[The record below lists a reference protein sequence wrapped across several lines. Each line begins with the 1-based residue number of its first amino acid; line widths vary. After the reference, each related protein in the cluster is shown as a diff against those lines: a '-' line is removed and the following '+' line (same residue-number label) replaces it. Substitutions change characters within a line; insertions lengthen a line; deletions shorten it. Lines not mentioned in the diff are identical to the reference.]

1 MKKYIL
7 IIFSLVCI
15 KLSAQQ
21 DPMNSM
27 FAYNKLQ
34 TNPAYTGARDVLSMR
49 ALYRY
54 QWVKIPGQP
63 QTFNFNIHSPIKN
76 ERIALGLS
84 LINDRLGVTN
94 QNWLSASFA
103 YRIPFNNDSK
113 LSFGMSAGAY
123 LYNVNIQSL
132 EHLDG
137 NDPILMWSFKGVN
150 PIVGAGIYYYGDKY
164 YVGIATPNLLP
175 LDLKSSDND
184 AISTLSNINQVSHVF
199 GMAGYT
205 FEVGAK
211 KNFWIQ
217 PQVLLKFVGAK
228 KTKAPFQGDF
238 NTTFTLYKVFN
249 FGLTYR
255 TSIADI
261 YKDKESIDF
270 MTMFDTKKGFIIAY
284 AYDMT
289 ISKISNYDKGSHEVM
304 MGYDI
309 NLWKKGVRTPR
320 YF

>member
-1 MKKYIL
+1 MSL
-7 IIFSLVCI
+7 ICL

-21 DPMNSM
+21 DPMNTM

-49 ALYRY
+49 AVYRY
-54 QWVKIPGQP
+54 QWVKLPGQP
-63 QTFNFNIHSPIKN
+63 QTFNFNVHSPIKN

-84 LINDRLGVTN
+84 LINDRIGVTN
-94 QNWLSASFA
+94 QNWVNASFA

-113 LSFGMSAGAY
+113 LSFGISAGAY
-123 LYNVNIQSL
+123 MYNMDIHSL

-137 NDPILMWSFKGVN
+137 NDPLLAGNFKGVN
-150 PIVGAGIYYYGDKY
+150 PLVGVGIYYYGNKY
-164 YVGIATPNLLP
+164 YIGIATPSMLP
-175 LDLKSSDND
+175 LDMKYSDD
-184 AISTLSNINQVSHVF
+184 NIAASLINTNQVSHIF

-205 FEVGAK
+205 FELGQK
-211 KNFWIQ
+211 NNFWIQ
-217 PQVLLKFVGAK
+217 PQVLLKFVGSK
-228 KTKAPFQGDF
+228 KVKAPFQGDF

-255 TSIADI
+255 SSVGDI
-261 YKDKESIDF
+261 YKDRESLDF
-270 MTMFDTKKGFIIAY
+270 MTMFDTRKGFIIAY
-284 AYDMT
+284 SYDMT
-289 ISKISNYDKGSHEVM
+289 LSKISNYERGSHEILL
-304 MGYDI
+304 GYDI

>member
-1 MKKYIL
+1 MI
-7 IIFSLVCI
+7 SLSS
-15 KLSAQQ
+15 SAQQ
-21 DPMNSM
+21 DPMNTM

-49 ALYRY
+49 AVYRY
-54 QWVKIPGQP
+54 QWVKVPGQP
-63 QTFNFNIHSPIKN
+63 QTFNFNVHSPIKN

-103 YRIPFNNDSK
+103 YRIPFNNESK
-113 LSFGMSAGAY
+113 LSFGMNAGAY
-123 LYNVNIQSL
+123 MYNVDIQSL
-132 EHLDG
+132 EQLDV
-137 NDPILMWSFKGVN
+137 NDPLLAGNFKGVN

-164 YVGIATPNLLP
+164 YVGLATPNLLP
-175 LDLKSSDND
+175 LDLKYEEGNNTPS
-184 AISTLSNINQVSHVF
+184 LSYINQVSHIF

-205 FEVGAK
+205 FEIGQK

-217 PQVLLKFVGAK
+217 PQVLLKFIGSK
-228 KTKAPFQGDF
+228 KVKAPFQGDF

-249 FGLTYR
+249 FGITYR
-255 TSIADI
+255 SSVGDA

-270 MTMFDTKKGFIIAY
+270 MTMFDTRKGFIIAY
-284 AYDMT
+284 SYDLT
-289 ISKISNYDKGSHEVM
+289 LSKVGNYENGSHEIM
-304 MGYDI
+304 LGYDI
-309 NLWKKGVRTPR
+309 NLWKKGIRTPR